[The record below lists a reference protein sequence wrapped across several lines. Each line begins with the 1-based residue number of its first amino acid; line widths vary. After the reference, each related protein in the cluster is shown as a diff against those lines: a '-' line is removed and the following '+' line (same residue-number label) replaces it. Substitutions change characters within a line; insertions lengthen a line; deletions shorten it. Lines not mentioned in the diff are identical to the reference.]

1 MDQERLRAA
10 TREITSMR
18 AKMATDIQEIY
29 QQNLIQEESTRR
41 IQVEHDRKEH
51 EMVVRLQ
58 DMRRALDTAR
68 RCLDSSRIS
77 ETDLKSELERLRK
90 SELRY
95 KKKVRTTMYSES
107 ANSHVHLS

>member
-1 MDQERLRAA
+1 
-10 TREITSMR
+10 MR

-68 RCLDSSRIS
+68 RCLDSSRTS

-95 KKKVRTTMYSES
+95 KKKVWVAMYLES
-107 ANSHVHLS
+107 AGPNAHLS